1 MMKRRGTFPV
11 MPALVPPAR
20 PKPLR
25 RGEGPAIH
33 VFERARL
40 QDVDARDKRG
50 HDELNVEI
58 LVLESSMQ
66 TPPRRPASATRVVDV
81 LVPVA
86 LDQAYSYRV
95 PAELDLQPGDVVGV
109 PLGARE
115 VIGVVW
121 ADNPNPDPRLHNR
134 LKDIAEKLD
143 MPRFREELRSLVDWV
158 ASYTLAPRGQVL
170 RMTLRMGEHLGP
182 ERVRLGVRL
191 VGAPPQRLTPAR
203 RRLLEILSD
212 GLLHGKSELAK
223 EAGCSASVIDGLV
236 DEGTLAVEHMPRA
249 APPPAPDPTFAEPDF
264 SPDQRLAAERLRQ
277 LVAGGFEVALLDGV
291 TGSGKTEV
299 YFEAVAEVL
308 KRGEQI
314 LILMPEIALTG
325 QFLDRFAARFGAR
338 PLEWHSEL
346 TPRTRARNYAAI
358 ASGEAPVVVGARS
371 ALFLPYAKLGLLIV
385 DEEHDQAYKQEDGA
399 HYHARDMAVVR
410 ASIAKIPIVLASAT
424 PSVETE
430 VNARKGR
437 YQRVPLPSRFGGQHM
452 PHIEAIDLRQ
462 EGPGRGRFI
471 APRLAEQIGFAI
483 ERREQALLFL
493 NRRGYA
499 PLTLCRACGHRF
511 ACTIC
516 DAWLVDHRFR
526 QRLVCHH
533 CGFSMPRPHLCPHCG
548 AEESLA
554 AIGPGVERLQEEA
567 AALFPG
573 ARTMVLS
580 SDLITSI
587 EAMRSELNEI
597 AEGRVDIII
606 GTQLVAKGHN
616 FPRLNLVGV
625 IDADLGLGNG
635 DPRAAERTFQL
646 LNQVIGR
653 AGRDQGRGVGFLQTH
668 QPEHPVMK
676 ALVACDREAFY
687 ASEIDS
693 RERTGYPPF
702 GRLASLI
709 ISAGDRPS
717 AEGFA
722 RKLASAAPFDERI
735 KVLGPAEA
743 PLAVIKGRYRY
754 RILVK
759 SPRSL
764 DLSGYLRQWL
774 AAAPKTTGNLKL
786 EVDVD
791 PQSFL

>member
-1 MMKRRGTFPV
+1 M
-11 MPALVPPAR
+11 AR
-20 PKPLR
+20 
-25 RGEGPAIH
+25 
-33 VFERARL
+33 
-40 QDVDARDKRG
+40 
-50 HDELNVEI
+50 
-58 LVLESSMQ
+58 
-66 TPPRRPASATRVVDV
+66 RVVDV

-86 LDQAYSYRV
+86 LNQAYSYRV
-95 PAELDLQPGDVVGV
+95 PDGVDLAPGDVVCV

-115 VIGVVW
+115 VVAVVW
-121 ADNPNPDPRLHNR
+121 AENANPDPRLHNR
-134 LKDIAEKLD
+134 LKDVGEKLGV
-143 MPRFREELRSLVDWV
+143 PPLREELRSFVDWV
-158 ASYTLAPRGQVL
+158 AGYTLSARGMVL

-191 VGAPPQRLTPAR
+191 IGPPPQRMTPAR
-203 RRLLEILSD
+203 RRAIELLSD
-212 GLLHGKSELAK
+212 RLLHGKSDAAR
-223 EAGCSASVIDGLV
+223 EAGVSAGVIDGLV
-236 DEGTLAVEHMPRA
+236 DEGTLTIEEMPREKVA
-249 APPPAPDPTFAEPDF
+249 QPPDPSFAEPDF
-264 SPDQRLAAERLRQ
+264 SPDQETAAATLRDMCSQ
-277 LVAGGFEVALLDGV
+277 DGFNVALLDGV

-299 YFEAVAEVL
+299 YFEAVAEIIR
-308 KRGEQI
+308 RGKQA

-325 QFLDRFAARFGAR
+325 QFLDRFALRFGVR

-346 TPRTRARNYAAI
+346 TPRTRARNWAAV
-358 ASGEAPVVVGARS
+358 AAGEAQIVVGARS
-371 ALFLPYAKLGLLIV
+371 ALFLPYANLGLIVV
-385 DEEHDQAYKQEDGA
+385 DEEHDQAYKQSDGA

-410 ASIAKIPIVLASAT
+410 GHIAKIPVILSSAT

-437 YQRVPLPSRFGGQHM
+437 YKRVALPSRFGGQHM
-452 PHIEAIDLRQ
+452 PHIEAIDLRR
-462 EGPGRGRFI
+462 EGPQRGKFI
-471 APRLAEQIGFAI
+471 SPRLAEEINTAV
-483 ERREQALLFL
+483 ERKEQALLFL

-511 ACTIC
+511 SCNIC

-533 CGFSMPRPHLCPHCG
+533 CGFSMPRPHQCPQCG

-580 SDLITSI
+580 SDLVTSI
-587 EAMRSELNEI
+587 ETMRSELNEI

-625 IDADLGLGNG
+625 VDADLGLGNG

-653 AGRDQGRGVGFLQTH
+653 AGRDQGRGVGYLQTH

-676 ALVACDREAFY
+676 ALVASNREAFY
-687 ASEIDS
+687 DSEIEA
-693 RERTGYPPF
+693 RERAVYPPF

-722 RKLASAAPFDERI
+722 RKLASSAPHDERVQ
-735 KVLGPAEA
+735 VLGPAEA
-743 PLAVIKGRYRY
+743 PLAVIKGRYRF
-754 RILVK
+754 RLLVK
-759 SPRSL
+759 SARNV
-764 DLSGYLRQWL
+764 DLSDYLRQWL
-774 AAAPKTTGNLKL
+774 ASAPKTKGNLNL

>member
-1 MMKRRGTFPV
+1 MDHTP
-11 MPALVPPAR
+11 
-20 PKPLR
+20 
-25 RGEGPAIH
+25 
-33 VFERARL
+33 RA
-40 QDVDARDKRG
+40 
-50 HDELNVEI
+50 
-58 LVLESSMQ
+58 SPS
-66 TPPRRPASATRVVDV
+66 PASLTGVVDV

-86 LDQAYSYRV
+86 LDRAYSYRV
-95 PAELDLQPGDVVGV
+95 PRGLDLKVGDVVCV
-109 PLGARE
+109 PLGPRE
-115 VIGVVW
+115 VVGVVW
-121 ADNPNPDPRLHNR
+121 AENARPDPRLHNR
-134 LKDIAEKLD
+134 LKDVSEKLD
-143 MPRFREELRSLVDWV
+143 VPALKPELRALVDWV
-158 ASYTLAPRGQVL
+158 ANYTLSARGMVM
-170 RMTLRMGEHLGP
+170 RMCLRMGEDLGP
-182 ERVRLGVRL
+182 ERVRTGVRL
-191 VGAPPQRLTPAR
+191 VGAPPQRMTPAR
-203 RRLLEILSD
+203 RRLIELLSD
-212 GLLHGKSELAK
+212 GLLHGKSEAAK
-223 EAGCSASVIDGLV
+223 EAGVSAGVVDGLV
-236 DEGTLAVEHMPRA
+236 DEGTLAVEALPRPL
-249 APPPAPDPTFAEPDF
+249 APPTPDPSYAVPEF
-264 SPDQRLAAERLRQ
+264 SRQQRTAVDGMRALAAN
-277 LVAGGFEVALLDGV
+277 GTFHVALLDGV

-299 YFEAVAEVL
+299 YFEAVAETIR
-308 KRGEQI
+308 RGKQS

-325 QFLDRFAARFGAR
+325 QFLDRFSRRFGVR

-346 TPRTRARNYAAI
+346 TPRTRQRNWAAI

-371 ALFLPYAKLGLLIV
+371 ALFMPYANLGLVVV
-385 DEEHDQAYKQEDGA
+385 DEEHDQAYKQDEGT

-410 ASIAKIPIVLASAT
+410 AHIAKIPVVLASAT

-437 YQRVPLPSRFGGQHM
+437 YQRIALPSRFGGQHM
-452 PHIEAIDLRQ
+452 PHIEAIDLRR
-462 EGPGRGRFI
+462 EAPPRGRFI
-471 APRLAEQIGFAI
+471 SPRLAEQIRFAI

-533 CGFSMPRPHLCPHCG
+533 CGFSMARPHACPHCA
-548 AEESLA
+548 AEESLVA
-554 AIGPGVERLQEEA
+554 VGPGVERLQEEA
-567 AALFPG
+567 AELFPD

-587 EAMRSELNEI
+587 ETMRSELNEI

-606 GTQLVAKGHN
+606 GTQLVAKGHH

-625 IDADLGLGNG
+625 VDADLGLSNG
-635 DPRAAERTFQL
+635 DPRAAERTWQL

-653 AGRDQGRGVGFLQTH
+653 AGRDKGLGVGYLQTH

-687 ASEIDS
+687 ASEIEM
-693 RERTGYPPF
+693 REKSGYPPF
-702 GRLASLI
+702 GRLAGLI
-709 ISAGDRPS
+709 VSAGDRPT

-722 RKLASAAPFDERI
+722 RKLAATAPIDERI

-743 PLAVIKGRYRY
+743 PLAVIKGRYRF
-754 RILVK
+754 RLLVK
-759 SPRSL
+759 SQRNVDVSE
-764 DLSGYLRQWL
+764 YLREWL
-774 AAAPKTTGNLKL
+774 AAAPKTKGNLKL